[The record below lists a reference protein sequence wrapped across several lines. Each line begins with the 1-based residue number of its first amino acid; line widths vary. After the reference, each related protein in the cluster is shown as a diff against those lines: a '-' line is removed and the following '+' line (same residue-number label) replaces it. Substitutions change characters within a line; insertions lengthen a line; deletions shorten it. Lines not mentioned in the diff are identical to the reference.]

1 MCPRT
6 NVPEFTER
14 ITRDLMK
21 RTLIILGLALT
32 LIGSAA
38 VNYSQ
43 LPGKRKAST
52 SLNTTDLRSGDILF
66 QTMRGGQSEA
76 IALATGSKW
85 THVGIVFKE
94 NDTWVVYE
102 AVGPVKAT
110 PLDEWVKHGTNG
122 HFVAKRWI
130 EADQQLDP
138 EATLKLRKAADRFM
152 GLAYDWQFGWSDET
166 IYCSELVWK
175 MYAEAL
181 NVELCKPTPMRDHAL
196 GSEVVQRTITE
207 RYGSTPPLDE
217 LMIGP
222 GALFDCPLLVTVL
235 EK

>member
-1 MCPRT
+1 MT
-6 NVPEFTER
+6 NVPEYTER
-14 ITRDLMK
+14 FTIDLMK

-38 VNYSQ
+38 VTNSQ
-43 LPGKRKAST
+43 SPGKFKASA

-66 QTMRGGQSEA
+66 QAMRGGQSEA

-85 THVGIVFKE
+85 THVGIVFRE
-94 NDTWVVYE
+94 NDKWIVYE

-122 HFVAKRWI
+122 HYVAKRWMD
-130 EADQQLDP
+130 ADAQLGS
-138 EATLKLRKAADRFM
+138 EATVALRHAADRFM

-181 NVELCKPTPMRDHAL
+181 NIELCKPTPMRDHAL
-196 GSEVVQRTITE
+196 GSEVVQRTIRE